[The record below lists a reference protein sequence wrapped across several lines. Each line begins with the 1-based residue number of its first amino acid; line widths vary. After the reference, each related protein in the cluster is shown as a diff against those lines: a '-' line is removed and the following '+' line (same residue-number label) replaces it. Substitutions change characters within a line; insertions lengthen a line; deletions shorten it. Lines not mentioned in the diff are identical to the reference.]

1 MHPLITYNKQL
12 GYFKQMLY
20 HMSRFQNC
28 SKAKAAL
35 WHSASPDT
43 EYLLQRYCKDDVME
57 KWLRLEG
64 KELSPRN

>member
-1 MHPLITYNKQL
+1 
-12 GYFKQMLY
+12 
-20 HMSRFQNC
+20 MSRFQNC
-28 SKAKAAL
+28 SKAKAAS
-35 WHSASPDT
+35 WHTAAPDT